1 MHRLFRNRC
10 VRGCSSE
17 ILARP
22 PEDAGEDASTR
33 DRGRTPQPQPPARA
47 EARILHLERAMHRS
61 NGHRHVDEVDAPADT
76 GCSPLSRS
84 AVVDLAGLR
93 MGDVVVA
100 VGCGGCRDAAKIA
113 QSVGPAGRAILL
125 DASGES
131 LQPPWKAAHA
141 PPWARLLVRGDAAAM
156 GLRSSVADVVVVN
169 CAMHDRLDRAAVYAE
184 IHRVLKPGGR
194 LVVSDEVV
202 ATSRGAYGAPRAALD
217 RVTITE
223 PECLATVRAAG
234 FDRVTLLQ
242 RTAPYEVH
250 GRIVLSLTLQA
261 TRAAGGI

>member
-1 MHRLFRNRC
+1 
-10 VRGCSSE
+10 
-17 ILARP
+17 
-22 PEDAGEDASTR
+22 
-33 DRGRTPQPQPPARA
+33 
-47 EARILHLERAMHRS
+47 
-61 NGHRHVDEVDAPADT
+61 
-76 GCSPLSRS
+76 
-84 AVVDLAGLR
+84 
-93 MGDVVVA
+93 
-100 VGCGGCRDAAKIA
+100 
-113 QSVGPAGRAILL
+113 
-125 DASGES
+125 
-131 LQPPWKAAHA
+131 
-141 PPWARLLVRGDAAAM
+141 M

-184 IHRVLKPGGR
+184 IHRILKPGGR

-217 RVTITE
+217 RATITE

-261 TRAAGGI
+261 ARGAGGI